1 MSLMR
6 LLTAGKSWAGGKDDI
21 VRYRMTDPRAM
32 PKFGSARNPF
42 RSTAKSGSVQS
53 ESQPLAVA
61 ANSANHQESKV
72 GARTAPVRRS
82 QESKATPALLPERSV
97 HPGAVRAGTVRAL
110 NNDTGAVQLWKA
122 QLGRL
127 ASRLFQPRPRPVKR
141 ALADSAEAPVQGE
154 LSLEKIKVVRND
166 LSDADLEVV
175 PAKKAIPEPGAV
187 AMDWGER
194 ATSALNQRQQQATA
208 QKI

>member
-42 RSTAKSGSVQS
+42 RSTTKAGSMQS
-53 ESQPLAVA
+53 DSQPLVA
-61 ANSANHQESKV
+61 AGNSATHQQINV

-97 HPGAVRAGTVRAL
+97 HPGAVRAGTVRAP

-122 QLGRL
+122 QLGKL

-175 PAKKAIPEPGAV
+175 PARKAIPEPGAV
-187 AMDWGER
+187 MTGWGEG
-194 ATSALNQRQQQATA
+194 AASALHQHHQAA
-208 QKI
+208 AEKI